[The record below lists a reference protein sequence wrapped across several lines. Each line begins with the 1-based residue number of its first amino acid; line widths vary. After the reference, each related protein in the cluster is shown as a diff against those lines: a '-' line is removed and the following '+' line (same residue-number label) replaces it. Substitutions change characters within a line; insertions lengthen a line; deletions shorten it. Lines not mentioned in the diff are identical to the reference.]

1 MLSDIKLDCG
11 WDRIRD
17 QFVLAHNVNY
27 YGTARSNF
35 INANEMIAFVESDR
49 HVGTALDCQR
59 AKDFIKK

>member
-1 MLSDIKLDCG
+1 M
-11 WDRIRD
+11 
-17 QFVLAHNVNY
+17 LAHNVNY